1 MWSPYGAHKPY
12 SKPKPRL
19 RFQTREAAPLH
30 TSLHFLSAAEQGGCR
45 GSIQMAS
52 FYYYSITDLADN
64 TEYGSASIHTV
75 DREKIHE
82 FGRRVLQENGME
94 ERTAV
99 VYPFGGDSKACA
111 PSKEVGNFLPN
122 SGVQDRPFVVHLKA
136 QQEVSQSNHSVA
148 VRSFGS
154 LSHSSTRSTLWS
166 LRSRLALGWKRYP
179 NTIFLCCFHLP

>member
-1 MWSPYGAHKPY
+1 
-12 SKPKPRL
+12 
-19 RFQTREAAPLH
+19 
-30 TSLHFLSAAEQGGCR
+30 
-45 GSIQMAS
+45 MAS

-122 SGVQDRPFVVHLKA
+122 SGVQDRPFVVHLKT
-136 QQEVSQSNHSVA
+136 QQQVSQSNHSVV
-148 VRSFGS
+148 VRSFAS
-154 LSHSSTRSTLWS
+154 LSHSSTRST
-166 LRSRLALGWKRYP
+166 RSSSSNNIKMVRRVVVFV
-179 NTIFLCCFHLP
+179 FLCLSSILPRIWSSLYVV